1 LNYETPRDAFVSEL
15 AKLLAEGHLAKPITD
30 RDSPA
35 SSFGA
40 NPQPSIEIL
49 GSSFQVRDVRRNL
62 ISLPQRPFNL
72 EYGVGLL
79 LWTLVG
85 SDDPNWIEYYRGK
98 RATQKRA
105 AFGARLFQNGGG
117 INQCKVALQRIAQDE
132 GTRRTYMPILSVEDH
147 VDPQGEIPCAAGFQI
162 FLRNSSLHGVTV
174 MRAQNAS
181 NSLPMDIFIFSS
193 LLQFLAASI
202 GVSVGTYSHLSTT
215 FHIFEADRLAAC
227 EVVDQPSSVVGLSLG
242 DPQGLPAEL
251 GRLMDFEGQLR
262 SYVLEQNHHAIDKLA
277 QTHISLRSELGHC
290 LQKLFLAVAFKKTDQ
305 QDRIQSLDLPSEI
318 RNLLETSI
326 TRSAI

>member
-1 LNYETPRDAFVSEL
+1 MNYETPRDAFVGEL
-15 AKLLAEGHLAKPITD
+15 TKLLAEGHVAEPITD

-85 SDDPNWIEYYRGK
+85 SDDPSWIEYYRGK

-117 INQCKVALQRIAQDE
+117 IDQCKVALQRIARDQ

-147 VDPQGEIPCAAGFQI
+147 VNPEGEIPCAAGFQI

-202 GVSVGTYSHLSTT
+202 GTPVGTYSHLSTT
-215 FHIFEADRLAAC
+215 FHIFEVDRFVAREVADH
-227 EVVDQPSSVVGLSLG
+227 PSSTIGVGLG
-242 DPQGLPAEL
+242 DAEGLPHEL
-251 GRLMDFEGQLR
+251 NRLLDFERQLR
-262 SYVLEQNHHAIDKLA
+262 TCVLEQNYLDVDIVARN
-277 QTHISLRSELGHC
+277 HISLRSELGRC
-290 LQKLFLAVAFKKTDQ
+290 LQRLLLAIAFRKTNQ
-305 QDRIQSLDLPSEI
+305 YHRIGSLGLPPEIKDLLRTPIS
-318 RNLLETSI
+318 L
-326 TRSAI
+326 